1 MNTEPSTAV
10 KCLQATQCADSVK
23 HSKPR
28 KPRIRTQSIDV
39 LRIPDAL
46 VREPI
51 VIEASGLSGSTIYRE
66 VLAGRFPKPRRIG
79 NSKVWVSGELTAWLK
94 AQADGSEWQP
104 AQVATA

>member
-1 MNTEPSTAV
+1 MTATEHQPT
-10 KCLQATQCADSVK
+10 
-23 HSKPR
+23 KPR

-79 NSKVWVSGELTAWLK
+79 NSKLWVSGELTNWLK
-94 AQADGSEWQP
+94 AQAEGRQWQP
-104 AQVATA
+104 TPGAPA